1 MHEVNAV
8 KHMQNI
14 NVILSAYLW
23 LRSNAMVTMNNYIQ
37 CINIHMYM
45 VVFHTPPHHLFAM
58 GGEHRMQMMFTTS
71 SPAAHL
77 ESVTTIRRIRQLI
90 LVTANASDRIGCC
103 DKAAN
108 RATDVSMLLLKT
120 HITRLCTGLALGS
133 ALPPTV

>member
-1 MHEVNAV
+1 MAAV
-8 KHMQNI
+8 KCDGDDEQ
-14 NVILSAYLW
+14 LY
-23 LRSNAMVTMNNYIQ
+23 TMHKNTYVHGSIS
-37 CINIHMYM
+37 H
-45 VVFHTPPHHLFAM
+45 PPHHLFAM

-133 ALPPTV
+133 AFPPTV

>member
-1 MHEVNAV
+1 
-8 KHMQNI
+8 
-14 NVILSAYLW
+14 
-23 LRSNAMVTMNNYIQ
+23 
-37 CINIHMYM
+37 
-45 VVFHTPPHHLFAM
+45 M

-120 HITRLCTGLALGS
+120 HIKVVYRAGLRLGVSTDRLS
-133 ALPPTV
+133 ATYIHGVSSAASGATQTIITNYVWFRLNREFTSIYCLDLCLFQHVSQ